1 MLLIRHSIGSR
12 LFYQT
17 DEYEIHSVED
27 KWVISVK
34 ISEEDSKEIIKF
46 KDELNLF
53 DVGKNQKTWYYTS
66 DANVEFNEKNSVITI
81 IADHQ
86 TVYPVD

>member
-17 DEYEIHSVED
+17 DEYEIDSVED
-27 KWVISVK
+27 KWVISFK
-34 ISEEDSKEIIKF
+34 ITEEDSKEIIKF

-66 DANVEFNEKNSVITI
+66 GANVKFNKEKSEITI
-81 IADHQ
+81 IADHK
-86 TVYPVD
+86 TIYPVD